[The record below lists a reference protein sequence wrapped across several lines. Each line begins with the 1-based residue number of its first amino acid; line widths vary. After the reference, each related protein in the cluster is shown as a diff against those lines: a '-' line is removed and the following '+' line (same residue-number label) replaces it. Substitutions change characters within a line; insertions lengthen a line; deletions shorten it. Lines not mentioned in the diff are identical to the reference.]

1 MRTQVYRNFTFK
13 SYAAEDLSTLM
24 DRSDNFFTVESRLT
38 AILKDQ
44 LENNEGPQ
52 EYIIF
57 QESKDGKQRRPIEKV
72 YTRANDDTIYIDM
85 LMDLPETEAETT
97 EAETTEEESK

>member
-97 EAETTEEESK
+97 EEESK

>member
-1 MRTQVYRNFTFK
+1 MRTRVYRNFTFK

-97 EAETTEEESK
+97 EEESK

>member
-1 MRTQVYRNFTFK
+1 MRTRVYRNFTFK
-13 SYAAEDLSTLM
+13 SYAAEDLTALM

-38 AILKDQ
+38 AILKDR
-44 LENNEGPQ
+44 LENNDGPQ

-57 QESKDGKQRRPIEKV
+57 QESKDGQRRRPIERV

-85 LMDLPETEAETT
+85 LMDLPTE
-97 EAETTEEESK
+97 ETTEE

>member
-1 MRTQVYRNFTFK
+1 MRTRVYRNFTFK
-13 SYAAEDLSTLM
+13 SYAAEDLTALM

-38 AILKDQ
+38 AILKDR
-44 LENNEGPQ
+44 LENNDGPQ

-57 QESKDGKQRRPIEKV
+57 QESKDGQQRRPIERV

-85 LMDLPETEAETT
+85 LIDLPTE
-97 EAETTEEESK
+97 ETTEE